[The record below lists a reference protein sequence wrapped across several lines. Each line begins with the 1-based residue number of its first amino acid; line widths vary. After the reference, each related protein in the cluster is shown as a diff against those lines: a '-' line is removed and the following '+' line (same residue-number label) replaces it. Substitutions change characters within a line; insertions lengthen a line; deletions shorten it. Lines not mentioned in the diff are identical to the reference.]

1 VEEKKITMMVRVT
14 ASENTKSES
23 NMKISFSMRVRVVS
37 NNSTASERGEEMEI
51 AVKHAITEGE
61 NPVSIAVFSIM
72 ADGV

>member
-1 VEEKKITMMVRVT
+1 MMVRVT

-23 NMKISFSMRVRVVS
+23 NMKISPSIWRVRVVS
-37 NNSTASERGEEMEI
+37 NNSTALQLAWRMEI

-61 NPVSIAVFSIM
+61 NPVSINPKTE

>member
-1 VEEKKITMMVRVT
+1 MMVRVT

-23 NMKISFSMRVRVVS
+23 NMKISPSSKGRVRVVS
-37 NNSTASERGEEMEI
+37 NNSTALQLAWRMEI

-61 NPVSIAVFSIM
+61 NPVSINPKTE